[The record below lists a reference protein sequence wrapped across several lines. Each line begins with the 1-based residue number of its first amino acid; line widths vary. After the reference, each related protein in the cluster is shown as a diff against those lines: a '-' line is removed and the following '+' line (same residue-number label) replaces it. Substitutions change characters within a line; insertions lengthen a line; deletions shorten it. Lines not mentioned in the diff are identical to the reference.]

1 MESVIVIEEQLK
13 KIIAIQLGRK
23 AEDLAIESDLI
34 NDLGADSLD
43 VVEIVVS
50 IEETFGIKI
59 EDAEYTELKTLQEL
73 VELIKSK
80 LEK

>member
-1 MESVIVIEEQLK
+1 MVAEQLK
-13 KIIAIQLGRK
+13 QIIADQLGRK
-23 AEDLAIESDLI
+23 VEDLVIEAELV

-43 VVEIVVS
+43 IVEIIVA
-50 IEETFGIKI
+50 IEETFDIKI
-59 EDAEYTELKTLQEL
+59 EDAEYAELKTLQEL